1 MTTPGHA
8 LLLATVLLSGQGSAP
23 ARQDPR
29 PEKAIG
35 VGGGVP
41 GALAFDKEGQALFE
55 DVHQGTVVEHRFTF
69 RNGGPG
75 AVRIEQGIALSGT
88 GSVEFSPAIV
98 PPGGRGEVR
107 VRQPVEDRLG
117 RAAFRFALVTDEPG
131 VTRYRLGLTGF
142 VESAYDP
149 EAPQLNW
156 GPADKGA
163 VVTAERELFSREVK
177 ALSILEV
184 TGAPA
189 FLRVDTSERAG
200 LSAEGVRLRA
210 TLDTRQAP
218 LGVTRGVFRVRTN
231 VPDQP
236 ECVVSYSLNVVGDV
250 VPSLDAV
257 NLGLIRLGE
266 EGAAE
271 VTLTSRSGRAI
282 EVTGIE
288 SPEVPVTT
296 ELLPCPGDD
305 DKAGPACRLLRI
317 KHRPSERGHFAGTL
331 SVRVAGLESP
341 LRVTYSGL
349 VVSPQTRIKEIDL
362 PEETAGGAAP
372 MSTPP
377 AQASPAPVGAAP
389 AAEPPQ
395 PASNSRG
402 VTLQWKARNESGI
415 HGYLIYRS
423 DRPSGPFVRVNRRI
437 VRAAGGDGV
446 VRAYSFVDEGV
457 EPRRT
462 YYYYLDAVDRSGLK
476 KRFTDVKARQVDA
489 AR

>member
-1 MTTPGHA
+1 MISSGHA
-8 LLLATVLLSGQGSAP
+8 VLLATVLLAGQGSAP
-23 ARQDPR
+23 AQQDPR
-29 PEKAIG
+29 SEKAIG

-41 GALAFDKEGQALFE
+41 GALVFDTGAQAVVE
-55 DVHQGTVVEHRFTF
+55 DVHQGGVVEHRFTF
-69 RNGGPG
+69 RNGGPN
-75 AVRIEQGIALSGT
+75 AVRIEQGMALSGT

-117 RAAFRFALVTDEPG
+117 RAVFRFALVTDEPG

-149 EAPQLNW
+149 ETPQLNW

-163 VVTAERELFSREVK
+163 VVTAETELFSREVE
-177 ALSILEV
+177 ALRILEV

-189 FLRVDTSERAG
+189 FLRVDTSARAG

-218 LGVTRGVFRVRTN
+218 LGVSRGVFRVRTN

-236 ECVVSYSLNVVGDV
+236 ECAVSYSLNVLGDV

-257 NLGLIRLGE
+257 NLGLIRLGD
-266 EGAAE
+266 EGTAE
-271 VTLTSRSGRAI
+271 ITLASRSGSPI
-282 EVTGIE
+282 EVTGTE

-296 ELLPCPGDD
+296 EVLPCPGDD
-305 DKAGPACRLLRI
+305 KAGPGCRLLRI

-362 PEETAGGAAP
+362 PDGGAADAAP
-372 MSTPP
+372 MSTQP
-377 AQASPAPVGAAP
+377 AQASPSPVVTAP
-389 AAEPPQ
+389 AAEPPRQ
-395 PASNSRG
+395 PASQSQG

-415 HGYLIYRS
+415 HGYLIYRA
-423 DRPSGPFVRVNRRI
+423 DKPSGPFVRVNRKI

-446 VRAYSFVDEGV
+446 IRSYSFVDEGV
-457 EPRRT
+457 EPRRN
-462 YYYYLDAVDRSGLK
+462 YYYYLDAVEGSGLK

>member
-1 MTTPGHA
+1 MISPGHA
-8 LLLATVLLSGQGSAP
+8 LLLAAVLLSGQGSAP
-23 ARQDPR
+23 GRQDPR

-41 GALAFDKEGQALFE
+41 GALVFDTGAQAVLE
-55 DVHQGTVVEHRFTF
+55 DVHQGGVLDHRFTF
-69 RNGGPG
+69 RNGGTST
-75 AVRIEQGIALSGT
+75 VRIEQGVALSGT

-149 EAPQLNW
+149 ETPQLNW

-163 VVTAERELFSREVK
+163 AVTTETELFSREVE
-177 ALSILEV
+177 ALGILEV
-184 TGAPA
+184 KGAPS
-189 FLRVDTSERAG
+189 FLRVDTSARAG

-218 LGVTRGVFRVRTN
+218 LGVTRGVLRVRTN

-236 ECVVSYSLNVVGDV
+236 ECAVSYSLNVVGDV

-257 NLGLIRLGE
+257 SLGLIRLGE
-266 EGAAE
+266 EGTAE

-282 EVTGIE
+282 DVRGTE

-296 ELLPCPGDD
+296 EVLPCPGD
-305 DKAGPACRLLRI
+305 KAGPGCRVLRI
-317 KHRPSERGHFAGTL
+317 KHRPSERGHFSGTL
-331 SVRVAGLESP
+331 WVRVAGLESP

-362 PEETAGGAAP
+362 PEETAADAAP
-372 MSTPP
+372 MSTQP
-377 AQASPAPVGAAP
+377 AQASTTPAGTAP
-389 AAEPPQ
+389 TTDPPSQ
-395 PASNSRG
+395 SPSGSQG

-423 DRPSGPFVRVNRRI
+423 DKPSGPFVRVNRKI

-446 VRAYSFVDEGV
+446 IRSYSFVDEGV
-457 EPRRT
+457 EPQRT

-476 KRFTDVKARQVDA
+476 KRFTDVKARQVGPPQ
-489 AR
+489 